1 VYQSS
6 WQGRKPISPLPTGSL
21 EEGVPIDAKQIQ
33 AAPALITTPKNK
45 SCTFRA
51 NPWTFFCETLA
62 EQAFHKKMFFGA
74 LLINMLTILL
84 KPLILH
90 ALHARKI
97 KGFSKMAQVLLI
109 RLGIKGRGI

>member
-1 VYQSS
+1 
-6 WQGRKPISPLPTGSL
+6 
-21 EEGVPIDAKQIQ
+21 
-33 AAPALITTPKNK
+33 
-45 SCTFRA
+45 
-51 NPWTFFCETLA
+51 
-62 EQAFHKKMFFGA
+62 MFFGA